1 MTHTLDPRRRG
12 LTLGLASATLL
23 AAWPR
28 GAHAQGAG
36 LNVLAHNVHKTVATG
51 KQGGDITEAWSAR
64 TNTAVNWLTFDTG
77 PLRERLKEAAAR
89 DRFELFLTPPTL
101 CTDNAAMV
109 AAQGTHVHAARGADR
124 LPLTVRVRG
133 SWKRDEAG

>member
-64 TNTAVNWLTFDTG
+64 TNAASDCTICAVSAGGG
-77 PLRERLKEAAAR
+77 PPSSRSSHCWRR
-89 DRFELFLTPPTL
+89 SSGCVCSHSRYS
-101 CTDNAAMV
+101 
-109 AAQGTHVHAARGADR
+109 
-124 LPLTVRVRG
+124 G
-133 SWKRDEAG
+133 SSMRASPVSA